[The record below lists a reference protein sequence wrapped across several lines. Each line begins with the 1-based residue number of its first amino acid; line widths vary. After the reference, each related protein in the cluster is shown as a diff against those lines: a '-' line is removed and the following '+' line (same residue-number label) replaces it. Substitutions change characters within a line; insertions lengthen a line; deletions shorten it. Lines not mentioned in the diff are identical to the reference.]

1 MGTTVG
7 IGGGMKGYGQDQ
19 FLVGA
24 TIFSS
29 QDEAVAGALGVW
41 DFLGN
46 VSWLRFLGMDWWQI
60 VAFVEGG
67 RVANTCSVSELTQD
81 WKLDVGG
88 SIRAMVSGGIVRFCV
103 AFSEEGSSIWAM
115 VGHPF

>member
-1 MGTTVG
+1 MRAYPTNRFNDRSVIYTSAE
-7 IGGGMKGYGQDQ
+7 YRY
-19 FLVGA
+19 
-24 TIFSS
+24 TP
-29 QDEAVAGALGVW
+29 EW
-41 DFLGN
+41 NPLGN

-67 RVANTCSVSELTQD
+67 RVANTYSVSELTQD